1 MVDKPQYFLILKNG
15 TASFDFFKSADA
27 RSKENEAILWS
38 RIKDKPDH
46 IINNALVAVNILLE
60 NPLAVFFAQELVI
73 NSRFKEYLCQIVCTS
88 KAIFSVK
95 LYSLILN

>member
-15 TASFDFFKSADA
+15 TASLDFFKSADA
-27 RSKENEAILWS
+27 RSKGNEAILWS

-46 IINNALVAVNILLE
+46 IIKNASLVVNILLE

-73 NSRFKEYLCQIVCTS
+73 NDRFKEYPCQIVCTS
-88 KAIFSVK
+88 KALFSVNIN
-95 LYSLILN
+95 LQI